1 MKTRLKQISLIFVLL
16 FALFVVLDS
25 VLLAS
30 FNASLPTQV
39 ELLDDEALNLILEPQ
54 IVSFND
60 LIEFINEEFD
70 VDRIESVTLRVN
82 QQPLVYEV
90 NVVLNNQNHVLE
102 VDAYRLVVLRRRI
115 RNVFPEYNSRNDD
128 DDDDADDADDD
139 DDDDDDDNDDNDED
153 NDDD

>member
-1 MKTRLKQISLIFVLL
+1 MKTRLQQISLIFVLL
-16 FALFVVLDS
+16 LAFFVLLDT

-39 ELLDDEALNLILEPQ
+39 ELLDDEEVNLILEPQ
-54 IVSFND
+54 VVSFDD
-60 LIEFINEEFD
+60 LIEFIDEEFD

-90 NVVLNNQNHVLE
+90 NVMINNQNHVLE

-115 RNVFPEYNSRNDD
+115 RNVFPEYNSRDD
-128 DDDDADDADDD
+128 DDDDDDDHDDD
-139 DDDDDDDNDDNDED
+139 DDDDDDDDV
-153 NDDD
+153 